1 MRSGRGDYV
10 MRALDHGHFMPVK
23 VLVGIETD
31 ERVAIR
37 DGLEAGDQVAVNGH
51 FLIDAAASLADAAQR
66 MRAGKAA
73 AP

>member
-1 MRSGRGDYV
+1 
-10 MRALDHGHFMPVK
+10 HFLPVK
-23 VLVGIETD
+23 VLTGIETG

-66 MRAGKAA
+66 MRSGSSP